1 MNQVRRPIFAATLPM
16 SVAIAVVALSSCGGS
31 GSSGGSAQLGAA
43 VSSENTGPVAAP
55 AAVFGTPANNTV
67 SANTGAGT
75 ASATPGQAA
84 PGSGSANAPGS
95 VPGSTPVIPP
105 DMSLPVLSLPATA
118 ANNSTIELQ
127 CGRTYAGTL
136 QLAGKSNV
144 TVKTTGITSNCGNA
158 TITPGQA
165 ITGWSRHE
173 GNVYSAPISFN
184 AAQVILDG
192 APLTLA
198 HWPSRETTWAKPTAT
213 TASTLAANLPNA
225 DVIGARLAFRANDW
239 AIEER
244 NVTNYA
250 QGALS
255 LSPTGNISFDGYPLS
270 GQPDFYLEGKLWML
284 DEPGEWAVS
293 NGRLYLWSPD
303 GASPEGRV
311 FAAPASDAIDAQ
323 NSSGVT
329 VSDVNLY
336 GGANGINALNAKN
349 LKVVRTRISDSSANG
364 ILNSGGS
371 GLYVEDASIVRTRHD
386 AIAIKWGG
394 GGEII
399 KNSLFV
405 DSGTIGMPT
414 NAHAAVNL
422 IASTGSTISGNTI
435 QRAGYIG
442 IHIAKNAIVTGNVI
456 ESACMVLTDCGGIY
470 VNGQLGVAL
479 NSQVEGNTIRRTG
492 VTAGTSVAQRL
503 AWGIDMDSTT
513 AVTVRN
519 NTIDGNANGMQLRNA
534 TGNTVT
540 GNRFSGSAQAHIQM
554 NDEGGTVTTRGN
566 VINGNRFTSIREE
579 TYRMSSPA
587 GTESV
592 GLFATFNDNDYRSS
606 SAIFANFNGMPLDYA
621 GWKART
627 AQDANST
634 FAQP

>member
-1 MNQVRRPIFAATLPM
+1 MSGVTGETGTPAAT
-16 SVAIAVVALSSCGGS
+16 SAINNVGTA
-31 GSSGGSAQLGAA
+31 
-43 VSSENTGPVAAP
+43 AAP
-55 AAVFGTPANNTV
+55 AGSVNNASTGSTSINAGAAT
-67 SANTGAGT
+67 SAST
-75 ASATPGQAA
+75 ASSNQPDPVVA
-84 PGSGSANAPGS
+84 PNL
-95 VPGSTPVIPP
+95 
-105 DMSLPVLSLPATA
+105 SLPVLALPLAVT
-118 ANNSTIELQ
+118 NNSTIELQ

-136 QLAGKSNV
+136 QLSGKSNV
-144 TVKTTGITSNCGNA
+144 TVKTAGVTGSCGNA
-158 TITPGQA
+158 TITPGQQ

-173 GNVYSAPISFN
+173 GNVFSAPISFS
-184 AAQVILDG
+184 AAQVVLDG

-198 HWPSRETTWAKPTAT
+198 HWPSKETTWARPTAT
-213 TASTLAANLPNA
+213 SASTLTANLPSA

-239 AIEER
+239 AVEER

-270 GQPDFYLEGKLWML
+270 GLPDFYLEGKLWML
-284 DEPGEWAVS
+284 DEPGEWVVS
-293 NGRLYLWSPD
+293 NNRLYVWTPD

-311 FAAPASDAIDAQ
+311 FAASASDAIDAQ
-323 NSSGVT
+323 NSSGIT

-336 GGANGINALNAKN
+336 GSANGINALNAKN
-349 LKVVRTRISDSSANG
+349 LKVIRTHISDSSANG

-386 AIAIKWGG
+386 AIAVKWGG
-394 GGEII
+394 GGEVI

-414 NAHAAVNL
+414 NVHAAVNV

-435 QRAGYIG
+435 RRAGYIG
-442 IHIAKNAIVTGNVI
+442 IHIARNAIVTGNLVD
-456 ESACMVLTDCGGIY
+456 STCMVLTDCGGIY

-479 NSQVEGNTIRRTG
+479 NTQVEGNTIRQTG
-492 VTAGTSVAQRL
+492 VIPSSQRL
-503 AWGIDMDSTT
+503 AWAIDMDSTS

-519 NTIDGNANGMQLRNA
+519 NTIEANANGMQLRNA
-534 TGNTVT
+534 TSNTIS
-540 GNRFSGSAQAHIQM
+540 GNRFSGSVQAHIQM

-566 VINGNRFTSIREE
+566 VISGNSFTSTRGEE

-592 GLFATFNDNDYRSS
+592 NLFATFSGNDYRSA
-606 SAIFANFNGMPLDYA
+606 SAVFANFNGIPLDYA

-634 FAQP
+634 FGLP

>member
-1 MNQVRRPIFAATLPM
+1 MKQVRRPLFAATLPL
-16 SVAIAVVALSSCGGS
+16 SIAIAVVALSSCGGTGSSS
-31 GSSGGSAQLGAA
+31 GSVQLGETGMPSAA
-43 VSSENTGPVAAP
+43 GSIDSAGAVAAP
-55 AAVFGTPANNTV
+55 AGILSNT
-67 SANTGAGT
+67 SANTATGT
-75 ASATPGQAA
+75 ATPAVTSGQA
-84 PGSGSANAPGS
+84 
-95 VPGSTPVIPP
+95 TPVIAPN
-105 DMSLPVLSLPATA
+105 MSLPVLTLPATA

-144 TVKTTGITSNCGNA
+144 TVKTTGISGNCGNA
-158 TITPGQA
+158 TITPGQS

-173 GNVYSAPISFN
+173 GNVYSAPISFH

-192 APLTLA
+192 VPLTLA
-198 HWPSRETTWAKPTAT
+198 HWPSRETTWARPAAT
-213 TASTLAANLPNA
+213 SASTLSANLPST

-250 QGALS
+250 QGSLS

-323 NSSGVT
+323 NSSGIT

-336 GGANGINALNAKN
+336 GSANGINALNAKN

-394 GGEII
+394 GGEMI
-399 KNSLFV
+399 KNSLFI

-414 NAHAAVNL
+414 NAHAAVNV

-442 IHIAKNAIVTGNVI
+442 IHIAKNAIVTGNLVD
-456 ESACMVLTDCGGIY
+456 SACMVLTDCGGIY

-479 NSQVEGNTIRRTG
+479 NTQVEGNTIRQTG
-492 VTAGTSVAQRL
+492 VNAGAQRL

-519 NTIDGNANGMQLRNA
+519 NTIEANANGMQMRNA
-534 TGNTVT
+534 TGNTLT
-540 GNRFSGSAQAHIQM
+540 GNRFSGSVQAHIQM

-566 VINGNRFTSIREE
+566 VINGNSFMSTRGEE

-592 GLFATFNDNDYRSS
+592 GLFATFNGNDYRSS
-606 SAIFANFNGMPLDYA
+606 SAIFANFNGIPLDYA